1 MMPSVATTIR
11 TQITPDAA
19 RGERVRRE
27 QARRNFMRF
36 CQYVDR
42 RFETPAHVQLVADKL
57 QQVARF
63 IESGGKEGISRLMI
77 ELPPRHGK
85 SELASRKFPAYF
97 LGRRPDSR
105 VILASYGA
113 DLASNHSR
121 AVRDLVMSTRYQALF
136 GGLSSKDEPVE
147 LSSDSR
153 SVAKWDL
160 AAPHRGGMVAA
171 GVGGGITGL
180 GADLLILD
188 DLFKNREEGE
198 SEARRDF
205 VNDWYKSSAYTRLE
219 PFAAII
225 LFFTRWHPDDQ
236 AGKLIARMVED
247 PTTDQWDIVFLPA
260 LALGDFPTSVE
271 AQREKMREG
280 VYLPM
285 ADPLGRKPGEAL
297 WPGRFGEKWLEAK
310 KANIDLYEFE
320 ALYQQMPYLREG
332 GFFKRE
338 WFTIVD
344 NGPGKDAVM
353 RIRYWDKASTPGGGD
368 FTAGVLISKDKD
380 GNYFV
385 EHVARGQWSPGDR
398 DRKMAEI
405 GKQDYE
411 QFGAFAIWH
420 QQDPGS
426 AGKDS
431 AQSTSA
437 VLAEA
442 GLTARFEPVTGDKE
456 VRAGPLSSAAQ
467 AGKVKIVKAAWNGPF
482 LDELTSFPKGR
493 FDDQADAGASA
504 YNKVRE
510 MRKKKEV
517 KSYQG

>member
-1 MMPSVATTIR
+1 MMMSSVMASR
-11 TQITPDAA
+11 VRVSPDAA
-19 RGERVRRE
+19 QGERVRRE
-27 QARRNFMRF
+27 QARRNFLRF
-36 CQYVDR
+36 CQYVDPHY
-42 RFETPAHVQLVADKL
+42 ETPAHVQLVTEKL

-63 IESGGKEGISRLMI
+63 IETGGKEGISRLMI

-85 SELASRKFPAYF
+85 SEMASRKFPAYF

-113 DLASNHSR
+113 DLASKHSR

-136 GGLSSKDEPVE
+136 GGLSSKNEPVE

-153 SVAKWDL
+153 SVASWDL

-198 SEARRDF
+198 SEARREF
-205 VNDWYKSSAYTRLE
+205 VDDWYKSSAYTRLE

-236 AGKLIARMVED
+236 AGKLIQRMAED
-247 PTTDQWDIVFLPA
+247 PTADQWEIVFLPA
-260 LALGDFPTSVE
+260 LALGDYPTSVE

-280 VYLPM
+280 VFLPL
-285 ADPLGRKPGEAL
+285 ADPLNRQEGEAL
-297 WPGRFGEKWLEAK
+297 WPMRFGREWLEAK
-310 KANIDLYEFE
+310 RSNIDLYEFE

-344 NGPGKDAVM
+344 SGPGKEITTRV
-353 RIRYWDKASTPGGGD
+353 RYWDKAA
-368 FTAGVLISKDKD
+368 TAGAGARTSGVRMSKGKD
-380 GNYFV
+380 GFYYV
-385 EHVARGQWSPGDR
+385 EHVANAQMSTFQREEMMVR
-398 DRKMAEI
+398 V

-411 QFGAFAIWH
+411 ECGPIEIWH
-420 QQDPGS
+420 PQDPAS
-426 AGKDS
+426 AGLDS
-431 AQSTSA
+431 ARSTN
-437 VLAEA
+437 VKMAEA
-442 GLTARFEPVTGDKE
+442 GLRSRFEPVTGDKE
-456 VRAGPLSSAAQ
+456 VRAGPASSAAE
-467 AGKVKIVKAAWNGPF
+467 GGRVRLVRGAWNEAF
-482 LDELTSFPKGR
+482 LAELISFPKGR
-493 FDDQADAGASA
+493 FKDQVDAFASA
-504 YNKVRE
+504 FSKVS
-510 MRKKKEV
+510 MARKQKV
-517 KSYQG
+517 PSSFQG